1 MRSLILSVTTYRYSI
16 LCSNYTWGRCKSIVC
31 IMLYVEVTSGC
42 HGNVKMALPRV
53 PVYPSPDIDA
63 SKVNLAFGDRALPK
77 LVRLFDYRSRYEG
90 HLHSLNRV

>member
-1 MRSLILSVTTYRYSI
+1 
-16 LCSNYTWGRCKSIVC
+16 
-31 IMLYVEVTSGC
+31 MLYIEVTIGC

-90 HLHSLNRV
+90 TYTH